1 MNNFLLPDVDPR
13 SKPISRASATAQL
26 PVPNT
31 SGEPMKTPEALAN
44 NLEPM
49 LKLRSVGKSF
59 GTLRVLKGIDLEVRH
74 SEVVCLIGPSGSG
87 KSTLLRS
94 MAFLEEYDEGTIHI
108 EGQLLGWVPENGKGR
123 KRAAQSQINQVRRN
137 VGMVFQQFNLWPHMT
152 AMGNV
157 CEALLR
163 KLSTDEARKR
173 AMAMLDKVGLAHKG
187 DSYPSQ
193 LSGGQQQRVA
203 IARALAMEPHIM
215 LFDEPTSA
223 LDPELVGE
231 VLQVMKTLAKE
242 GMTMVV
248 VTHEMGFAAQVAD
261 SVVFLDQGE
270 VVAKG
275 TPHEIFHNAQQ
286 PRLQQFLQNYLDRN
300 AFWQDSKEASPV

>member
-1 MNNFLLPDVDPR
+1 MNSFLIPSGSVSADTREKLGE
-13 SKPISRASATAQL
+13 SMKTSATA
-26 PVPNT
+26 P
-31 SGEPMKTPEALAN
+31 GEQPTIVSLSK
-44 NLEPM
+44 
-49 LKLRSVGKSF
+49 VGKSF
-59 GTLRVLKGIDLEVRH
+59 GNLRVLKGIDLQVQR

-94 MAFLEEYDEGTIHI
+94 MAFLEEYDEGEIRI
-108 EGQLLGWVPENGKGR
+108 EGQLLGWQDTDKGR
-123 KRAAQSQINQVRRN
+123 RRAPQSQINQVRRN

-152 AMGNV
+152 ALGNV
-157 CEALLR
+157 CEALRRVR
-163 KLSTDEARKR
+163 KLSADEANKR
-173 AMAMLDKVGLAHKG
+173 GMAMLDKVGLAHKA
-187 DSYPSQ
+187 DAYPAQ

-261 SVVFLDQGE
+261 SVIFLDQGE
-270 VVAKG
+270 VVARG
-275 TPHEIFHNAQQ
+275 TPQQIFHNAQQ

-300 AFWQDSKEASPV
+300 AFWQDGKQSAPVL

>member
-1 MNNFLLPDVDPR
+1 
-13 SKPISRASATAQL
+13 
-26 PVPNT
+26 
-31 SGEPMKTPEALAN
+31 MKTPEQRPDDPQ
-44 NLEPM
+44 PM
-49 LKLRSVGKSF
+49 LRLRNVGKSF
-59 GTLRVLKGIDLEVRH
+59 GTLRVLKGIDLEVRR

-94 MAFLEEYDEGTIHI
+94 MAFLEEYDEGEIHI
-108 EGQLLGWVPENGKGR
+108 EGQLLGYVTDNGKGR
-123 KRAAQSQINQVRRN
+123 KRAAQARINQVRRN

-152 AMGNV
+152 ALGNV
-157 CEALLR
+157 SEALLR
-163 KLSTDEARKR
+163 VRKLSPAEARQR
-173 AMAMLDKVGLAHKG
+173 ALAMLDKVGLAHKA
-187 DSYPSQ
+187 DVYPIQ

-231 VLQVMKTLAKE
+231 VLQVMKALARE

-261 SVVFLDQGE
+261 SVVFLDQGQ
-270 VVAKG
+270 VVVQG
-275 TPHEIFHNAQQ
+275 TPQQIFHDTEH

-300 AFWQDSKEASPV
+300 AFWQENQEVSPV